1 MADESR
7 GCHGL
12 EPQCM
17 ALAVLEVVDVF
28 EEDVGWRCR
37 EFGDYLA
44 SKMEQGA
51 RARILRVALLA
62 H

>member
-1 MADESR
+1 
-7 GCHGL
+7 
-12 EPQCM
+12 M

-28 EEDVGWRCR
+28 EEDVGWRCG
-37 EFGDYLA
+37 EFGDDLA
-44 SKMEQGA
+44 SEMEQGA